1 MDDSSIITWMIVVCL
16 VFVGLVIFAKPLK
29 YILRFLIQAACGLA
43 LAIGF
48 NFLLAPFS
56 IDVGINYLTF
66 AVVGLLG
73 LPGFVMLY
81 FVSWMV

>member
-1 MDDSSIITWMIVVCL
+1 MDYSSIITWMIVVCL
-16 VFVGLVIFAKPLK
+16 VFVGLIIFAKPVK
-29 YILRFLIQAACGLA
+29 YILRFLAQAISGMA
-43 LAIGF
+43 LVVGF

-56 IDVGINYLTF
+56 IAVGINYLTF